1 MDIIGRSCMLITS
14 KSLTAKEPLAY
25 RDLFFFGGPSYKKK
39 NCKPN
44 NEAFIKLRT
53 KKLIITVT
61 RQYREVTQILSIS
74 TFTNPDS

>member
-39 NCKPN
+39 IANQT
-44 NEAFIKLRT
+44 T
-53 KKLIITVT
+53 KH
-61 RQYREVTQILSIS
+61 LSS
-74 TFTNPDS
+74 LGQRN